1 MTLTD
6 IVELAKQ
13 GYKPA
18 DVKELI
24 ALSKEPETPDD
35 GKQKA
40 PEKDPEQDKPEDA
53 KEPESAKEPE
63 GTDGEAIDYK
73 KLYEDE
79 KKKVSDLQ
87 KELTG
92 KDISK
97 DQDDHTDL
105 DTVNDLMKSFM

>member
-1 MTLTD
+1 MKLTD

-13 GYKPA
+13 GYKPN
-18 DVKELI
+18 DIKELI
-24 ALSKEPETPDD
+24 ELSKQPETPDE
-35 GKQKA
+35 GKQKDPDPD
-40 PEKDPEQDKPEDA
+40 PEKDKPEDA
-53 KEPESAKEPE
+53 KDPESAKDPE
-63 GTDGEAIDYK
+63 GKKDDPIDYK

-97 DQDDHTDL
+97 GQDDITDL